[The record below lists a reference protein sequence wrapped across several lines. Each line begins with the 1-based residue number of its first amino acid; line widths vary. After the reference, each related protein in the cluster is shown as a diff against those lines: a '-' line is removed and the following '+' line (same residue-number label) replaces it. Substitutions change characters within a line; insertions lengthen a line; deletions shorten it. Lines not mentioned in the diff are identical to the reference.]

1 MRPRVLRA
9 FRASLLVS
17 ILAGGVVAYAGC
29 SSDDDASA
37 QPTEDA
43 GTTDTSTD
51 TSTPTDSGPPKD
63 AAPPVDAGPCGND
76 APDDLACTGLYSDFA
91 AKTVAADNKPY
102 KPGVVLWSDGAEKQ
116 RWIYLPPGTKIDTSD
131 MDQWRFPV
139 GTKLW
144 KEFAFGGK
152 RIETRYYV
160 KTGVATLD
168 GSPGDWAWATYQW
181 SDDQTS
187 AHQVTDG
194 VADAGPHGYAIPSH
208 AACTECHNGSV
219 NDRPLGFEAFGLGM
233 PGATGETLA
242 ALQTE
247 GRLTVSPPST
257 TVNAPDDGKGSKD
270 ALPYLHMNCGVSC
283 HNPNPHAFCA
293 ISHLDMRLSA
303 TAAFADAGADA
314 VKDTDTYK
322 TAVGIAPAIYSANF
336 PPLDGWHRIT
346 SGDVAHTEILAVAGS
361 RGTGYQMPPIG
372 SQIVDDAG
380 MGLIGTWVSASP

>member
-1 MRPRVLRA
+1 MRPRALRA
-9 FRASLLVS
+9 FRASLLMS
-17 ILAGGVVAYAGC
+17 ILAGAVVAYAGC
-29 SSDDDASA
+29 SSDDDTNT

-43 GTTDTSTD
+43 GNTTDTSTD
-51 TSTPTDSGPPKD
+51 TSTPADSGPPKD
-63 AAPPVDAGPCGND
+63 AAPPADAGPCGSGD

-102 KPGVVLWSDGAEKQ
+102 KPGAVLWSDGAEKQ

-168 GSPGDWAWATYQW
+168 GSPGDWTWATYQW

-194 VADAGPHGYAIPSH
+194 VADAGPNGYSIPSH
-208 AACTECHNGSV
+208 ADCTECHNGSV

-247 GRLTVSPPST
+247 GRLSVSPPST
-257 TVNAPDDGKGSKD
+257 TVNVPDDGKGSKD

-283 HNPNPHAFCA
+283 
-293 ISHLDMRLSA
+293 
-303 TAAFADAGADA
+303 
-314 VKDTDTYK
+314 
-322 TAVGIAPAIYSANF
+322 
-336 PPLDGWHRIT
+336 
-346 SGDVAHTEILAVAGS
+346 
-361 RGTGYQMPPIG
+361 
-372 SQIVDDAG
+372 
-380 MGLIGTWVSASP
+380 